1 MAAHTIPAEELTPSG
16 SVTEQEYLRT
26 SYEPDCEYIDGR
38 VEERNVGE
46 YEHSGVQG
54 AIFLIF
60 SNNGAHWGVKA
71 RPECRLQVAPTR
83 YRIPDVMVLRR
94 EQKVSRIVREA
105 PLICIEVLSP
115 EDSWSRLRDKLNDYL
130 AMGVEHVW
138 CFEPAT
144 REVRSYTAQGFEV
157 VTLPELTVDGT
168 EIRLS
173 VAEVFAVL
181 DEDQGILRSEKVRA
195 EAPLFH

>member
-1 MAAHTIPAEELTPSG
+1 MAAHTIPAEEFAAP
-16 SVTEQEYLRT
+16 VCITEEEYLRT
-26 SYEPDCEYIDGR
+26 SYQPDCDYVDGR

-54 AIFLIF
+54 AILILF
-60 SNNGAHWGVKA
+60 SNNGALWGVKA

-83 YRIPDVMVLRR
+83 YRVPDVMVLRR

-105 PLICIEVLSP
+105 PLICVEVLSP

-130 AMGVEHVW
+130 AMGVVNVW
-138 CFEPAT
+138 CFEPET
-144 REVRSYTAQGFEV
+144 REVRSYTATGFEV
-157 VTLPELTVDGT
+157 VTEPELRVEGT
-168 EIRLS
+168 EIRLR

-181 DEDQGILRSEKVRA
+181 DQD
-195 EAPLFH
+195 